1 VSRVW
6 DAGTTRVERRTGLA
20 GRLLEDWCAA
30 FPEAIRFAVACEQG
44 RRVRVVRD
52 RSAPSRGRF
61 GSDELAL
68 GGLRDRG

>member
-1 VSRVW
+1 MSRVW

-30 FPEAIRFAVACEQG
+30 FPEAIRFAVACEHG

-52 RSAPSRGRF
+52 PEYAEPWQVWVR
-61 GSDELAL
+61 
-68 GGLRDRG
+68 